1 MRLLFYTFVFLNL
14 VSCNKEDAWECI
26 QTSGTIISQEIEIDP
41 FDRILVNRDIELV
54 IKQGLEYKVKIQTG
68 QNLLDAIEVV
78 VVDNQLQL
86 SDHNGCNL
94 TRDYGLTKMTV
105 TTPTLKEIRSNT
117 QYLIS
122 SEGVLNFEN
131 LTLLCEDYLSDYFS
145 QGDFKITTNTQTL
158 RIVANNSSIFTISG
172 FTETLSVVLA
182 SGTCQFNGAD
192 LNAQHVTV
200 FQRSSHDIIVN
211 PQQSL
216 EGEIRSVGNV
226 ISVRTPPIVNV
237 EQYYS
242 GQLLFLD

>member
-1 MRLLFYTFVFLNL
+1 MNL
-14 VSCNKEDAWECI
+14 VSCNNKDAWDCF
-26 QTSGTIISQEIEIDP
+26 QTSGAIISQEIEIDP

-54 IKQGLEYKVKIQTG
+54 IKQGLEYKVEIQTG
-68 QNLLDAIEVV
+68 QNLIDAIEVV

-86 SDHNGCNL
+86 SDLNSCNL
-94 TRDYGLTKMTV
+94 VREYGLSKITV

-117 QYLIS
+117 QYLTS
-122 SEGVLNFEN
+122 SEGVLSFEN
-131 LTLLCEDYLSDYFS
+131 LTLLSEDYNSDYFS
-145 QGDFKITTNTQTL
+145 LGDFNMTINTQSL
-158 RIVANNSSIFTISG
+158 RVVANNLSLFTISG
-172 FTETLSVVLA
+172 FTETLSIVLA
-182 SGTCQFNGAD
+182 SGTCQFNGAE
-192 LNAQHVTV
+192 LIAQHVTL

-226 ISVRTPPIVNV
+226 ISVRTPPTVDV